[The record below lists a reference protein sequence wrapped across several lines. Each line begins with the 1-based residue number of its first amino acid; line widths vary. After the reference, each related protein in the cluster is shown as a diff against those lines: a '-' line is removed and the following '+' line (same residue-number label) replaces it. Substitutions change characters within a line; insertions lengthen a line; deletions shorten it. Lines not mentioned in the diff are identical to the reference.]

1 MYKLFLKIAT
11 RYLLKNKLY
20 SFINIFGLAVG
31 IASFILIML
40 YVNHEKSYDTFTGS
54 ENIYRAY
61 MDYLEGG
68 QWVAGDANTYIVT
81 GPTLKDE
88 FPEIKD
94 FLRLRY
100 LNGVVLLNDN
110 KVFEHNKGSLADPSY
125 FQIFDTPLKYGNVQ
139 NALREPYSIVLTEA
153 LAQKIFGSEAP
164 MGKSIRLFDSF
175 SPIFTVTGILEE
187 TDRETH
193 IKNDFLISFSTFH
206 AWKAFE
212 GDWEYTWNQN
222 VYYTF
227 LDIAPGTNSAL
238 LQQKIKDFKIAALPY
253 ERHNIEPLED
263 IHLYSN
269 KPYEAEANGSIQRVR
284 FLFAIGLIIIV
295 LSWLNYINLSTA
307 KSLER
312 AKETGIR
319 KVAGAQKPQIM
330 LQSLLES
337 FILNG
342 IAIAIAVV
350 IVFIVLPSYNAF
362 TGQKLTFAISSLIQF
377 LPLFGII
384 FLGAIIS
391 GIYPAFILS
400 NYTPAKTLKGKV
412 HTSPIG
418 LTVRKGLII
427 GQFFATIILLVGT
440 IMVNKQIKFLKEQPI
455 GANLQQVVALH
466 WQVLDAASDSDSL
479 IVNGLNTFKK
489 RLRNIPFV
497 EETAT
502 ANTFPGGRFEDLG
515 SSAGITFPDGTLDEK
530 RITYN
535 YAVSPEYFELM
546 GFEFAAGEPFKENS
560 RGYSNEIVMNEKF
573 IRFMGITDMNAA
585 VGKTVK
591 FFGQDWTIS
600 GVLKDYHH
608 FGLKT
613 GIEPMILRYAPSSNN
628 ILVELSSEAT
638 ISGSLETAMAQIEA
652 TWKEVFPQSTFNYTF
667 LDENFEAQYRDDK
680 AFGMAFQVFTILSI
694 LIASMGLFGL
704 TSYTVIRREKEI
716 GVRKVNGAT
725 IAQILS
731 LLNKDFVK
739 WVGLAFIVA
748 VPVSWYA
755 MNKWLEGFAY
765 KTSLSWWVFALSGF
779 LALMIT
785 LITVSWQSFKAA
797 STNPV
802 KSLRAE

>member
-40 YVNHEKSYDTFTGS
+40 YVNHEKSYDTFKGS

-68 QWVAGDANTYIVT
+68 EWVAGDANTYIVT
-81 GPTLKDE
+81 GPTLKEE

-110 KVFEHNKGSLADPSY
+110 EVFEHNKGSLADPSY
-125 FQIFDTPLKYGNVQ
+125 FQIFDTRLKYGNVQ
-139 NALREPYSIVLTEA
+139 NALQEPYSIVLTEA
-153 LAQKIFGSEAP
+153 LAQKIFGSEVP

-187 TDRETH
+187 TDRNTH
-193 IKNDFLISFSTFH
+193 IKTDFLISFSTFH

-227 LDIAPGTNSAL
+227 LDIAPGTDKKL
-238 LQQKIKDFKIAALPY
+238 FQQKIKDFKVAALPY

-284 FLFAIGLIIIV
+284 FLFVIGLIIIL
-295 LSWLNYINLSTA
+295 LSWLNYVNLSTA

-319 KVAGAQKPQIM
+319 KIAGAQKYQVM

-337 FILNG
+337 LLLNSVAIT
-342 IAIAIAVV
+342 IAIG
-350 IVFIVLPSYNAF
+350 IVSLLLPSFNAF
-362 TGQKLTFAISSLIQF
+362 IGENLTFGVATLPKI
-377 LPLFGII
+377 LPLLGVV
-384 FLGAIIS
+384 FLGALVS

-400 NYTPAKTLKGKV
+400 NYTPAKTLKGKIHSSTV
-412 HTSPIG
+412 G
-418 LTVRKGLII
+418 LNIRQGLII

-440 IMVNKQIKFLKEQPI
+440 IMVNKQITFLKEQPI

-466 WQVLDAASDSDSL
+466 WQVLDAGSDSDSL
-479 IVNGLNTFKK
+479 IVNGLNTFKEK
-489 RLRNIPFV
+489 LLNIPFV
-497 EETAT
+497 EKTAT

-546 GFEFAAGEPFKENS
+546 DFEFAAGEPFKENS

-591 FFGQDWTIS
+591 FFGQDWIIS

-628 ILVELSSEAT
+628 ILVKLGSAAT
-638 ISGSLETAMAQIEA
+638 ISGSLETAMAQIEG
-652 TWKEVFPQSTFNYTF
+652 TWKEIFPQSTFNYTF

-680 AFGMAFQVFTILSI
+680 AFGTAFQVFTILSI

-704 TSYTVIRREKEI
+704 TSYTVIRRQKEI

-725 IAQILS
+725 IGQILS

-739 WVGLAFIVA
+739 WVGIAFVIA
-748 VPVSWYA
+748 VPASWYA
-755 MNKWLEGFAY
+755 MNTWLEGFAY

-779 LALMIT
+779 LALIIA
-785 LITVSWQSFKAA
+785 LVTVSWQSFRAA
-797 STNPV
+797 TVNPV
-802 KSLRAE
+802 QVLRDE